1 LPSNAPTFYF
11 FMYSGS
17 INNLQFEDLDL
28 SATLNSGQ
36 MFRWNRDEDGA
47 WRGMVGGRRL
57 RLSQSANGETL
68 YYESDGADAN
78 EATGA
83 VRSFLRL
90 DDADLPA
97 MAAEWS
103 AKDLSFAEAW
113 ASRPGIR
120 ILRQDPEECFFAFL
134 CASVAPIARIRGM
147 LTAVAT
153 EFGVTGESGYTRF
166 PEAGQLATAS
176 EVRLRELG
184 LGFRARRIVEAA
196 SCLAILPQ
204 GEIAALRQASLKEA
218 KERLTQFFGVGEKI
232 ADCICLFSLD
242 KDGAI
247 PVDTHIWR
255 IARARYAPELAGK
268 SLTPQNYA
276 KVTAAFHRF
285 FGDKAGWAQQILFYR
300 QAVNRDDKA
309 RKTIK

>member
-1 LPSNAPTFYF
+1 RLNDDTRNIMTVEDPIEY
-11 FMYSGS
+11 
-17 INNLQFEDLDL
+17 DLD
-28 SATLNSGQ
+28 GI
-36 MFRWNRDEDGA
+36 
-47 WRGMVGGRRL
+47 
-57 RLSQSANGETL
+57 SQTQINTRIE
-68 YYESDGADAN
+68 
-78 EATGA
+78 
-83 VRSFLRL
+83 
-90 DDADLPA
+90 
-97 MAAEWS
+97 M
-103 AKDLSFAEAW
+103 SFARAL
-113 ASRPGIR
+113 RT
-120 ILRQDPEECFFAFL
+120 ILRQDPEECFFAVL

-153 EFGVTGESGYTRF
+153 EFGVTGESDYTRF